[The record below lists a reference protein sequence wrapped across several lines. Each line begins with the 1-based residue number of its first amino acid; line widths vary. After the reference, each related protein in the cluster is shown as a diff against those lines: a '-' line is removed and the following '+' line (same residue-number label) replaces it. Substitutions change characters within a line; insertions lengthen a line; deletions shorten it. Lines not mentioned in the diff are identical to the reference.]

1 MVEQGAEEP
10 VGGHLNLLGQ
20 GEQMEEQWTG
30 ERGGK
35 VEVEMKM
42 LESTGTGG
50 EEGC

>member
-1 MVEQGAEEP
+1 MA
-10 VGGHLNLLGQ
+10 GHLLGQ
-20 GEQMEEQWTG
+20 GEQMEVQRTG

-35 VEVEMKM
+35 VEVEMKK